1 MLNEDKIIAIY
12 CFVDDL
18 LKGTGRQEDVRR
30 KVSDSEI
37 ITSAIVSALYFGG
50 HLDNGRHFMKMTGLS
65 PLMLDKSRFNRRLHA
80 LADLLFQLFFQIGQH
95 LKTVAGASDYVVD
108 SFPVAICD
116 NIRINRC
123 RILKGEQFRGK
134 HASMRRYFYGV
145 KVQVL
150 TTTSGIPVEFCFVPG
165 SESDVQALKKL
176 PMTVAPESSIY
187 ADSGYTD
194 YTIEDDAMDAEAL
207 RLMVQRKS
215 NSKRKDEPWIRFL
228 KEHMRK
234 GIETTFSMLKGL
246 FLRKIHAVTFKGFL
260 LKLVMFIVGFTFN
273 KLV

>member
-1 MLNEDKIIAIY
+1 MLSEDKIIAIY

-18 LKGTGRQEDVRR
+18 LKGTGRPEDIRR
-30 KVSDSEI
+30 RVSDSEI
-37 ITSAIVSALYFGG
+37 ITTAIISALYFGG
-50 HLDNGRHFMKMTGLS
+50 HLDNARQFMKITGLS

-80 LADLLFQLFFQIGQH
+80 LSELLFELFFQIGQH
-95 LKTVAGASDYVVD
+95 LKTVAGASDYVLD
-108 SFPVAICD
+108 SFPVAVCD
-116 NIRINRC
+116 NIRISRC
-123 RILKGEQFRGK
+123 RLLKGEQWRGK
-134 HASMRRYFYGV
+134 QASMRRYFYGV

-150 TTTSGIPVEFCFVPG
+150 STSSGIPVEFCFVPG

-176 PMTVAPESSIY
+176 PMTVAPESNIY
-187 ADSGYTD
+187 ADSAYTD
-194 YTIEDDAMDAEAL
+194 YTIEDDAKDAEML
-207 RLMVQRKS
+207 RLMIQRKS

-260 LKLVMFIVGFTFN
+260 LKIVMFIVAFTFN
-273 KLV
+273 KLT